1 MSRSRLQLFNSETVS
16 MRPTRRA
23 GRWHA
28 VDLETGAIVAV
39 TLHGA
44 DEGDTSTIVET
55 AIAAAHQV
63 ENAQADVDEPT
74 TLQETVADKAY
85 HGNQTMVHFQAV
97 GVRTYF
103 SEPDRGRR
111 DWSKEPDAQ
120 HPVHANRR
128 RIRSTRG
135 KTLLRRRGEYVERA
149 FSHVYDTGGMRR
161 THLKRHD
168 NILKRLLIHA
178 GGFNL
183 GLLMRRDRRRG
194 RPRPAGASR
203 AGARARGGRLAHA
216 GSVAE

>member
-63 ENAQADVDEPT
+63 EDAQADVDEPT
-74 TLQETVADKAY
+74 TLQETVADKGY

-97 GVRTYF
+97 ASGPTSRSRIEAAEIGPRSPMRNTRCTPTDDAF
-103 SEPDRGRR
+103 AARAARR
-111 DWSKEPDAQ
+111 CS
-120 HPVHANRR
+120 
-128 RIRSTRG
+128 G
-135 KTLLRRRGEYVERA
+135 
-149 FSHVYDTGGMRR
+149 
-161 THLKRHD
+161 
-168 NILKRLLIHA
+168 
-178 GGFNL
+178 
-183 GLLMRRDRRRG
+183 
-194 RPRPAGASR
+194 AGANTSSER
-203 AGARARGGRLAHA
+203 SVMSTTPAACDGRT
-216 GSVAE
+216 